1 MDIEPEEE
9 EQKVVVK
16 IIGNGGF
23 PKDYPPAKRFDTG
36 AKIEVL
42 YRKDKKKKKEEDYSS
57 SSDVSEESIV
67 LSDEDKIE
75 YASEDSF

>member
-23 PKDYPPAKRFDTG
+23 PKDYPLRSALNLIRELRLKFYIERIKR
-36 AKIEVL
+36 
-42 YRKDKKKKKEEDYSS
+42 RKKRRIIHHHQMCLKSR
-57 SSDVSEESIV
+57 
-67 LSDEDKIE
+67 
-75 YASEDSF
+75 